1 MKSEMSSTSS
11 RPKNA
16 LGRGLR
22 SLIPSRA
29 EENVTEE
36 QGVQSSALNY
46 IDVDKIKPCAS
57 QPRQSFHEDSLSELS
72 ASIKEHGVL
81 QPLVVR
87 RLANDRY
94 EIVAGERRWR
104 ASRAAGLS
112 VVPCVVSDI
121 ANQDMLKVALV
132 ENIQR
137 EDLNAIEEAESYQRL
152 HLELGLTHEQIATS
166 VGKDRSTVAN
176 AMRLLKLP
184 ENVRRLVVNRKV
196 SMGHARALL
205 ALRQNDLIEELAAKI
220 ADENLSVRHTEKLV
234 SEAVSDE
241 QSGARAGR
249 RKTLHIESAQER
261 NVRRRIEAHLG
272 TQVEIH
278 HRSGRGTIVVHFSDI
293 NQLNDLI
300 DQLTGQDHLR

>member
-1 MKSEMSSTSS
+1 MKSESSSAS
-11 RPKNA
+11 RSKNA

-22 SLIPSRA
+22 SLIPSRIEEDVA
-29 EENVTEE
+29 EE
-36 QGVQSSALNY
+36 QSVQSAALSY
-46 IDVDKIKPCAS
+46 IEIDSIKPCAA
-57 QPRQSFHEDSLSELS
+57 QPRQSFHEDSLRELS
-72 ASIKEHGVL
+72 ASIKEHGIL

-87 RLANDRY
+87 RTSYNTY

-104 ASRAAGLS
+104 AARGAGLS
-112 VVPCVVSDI
+112 VVPCVISDI

-152 HLELGLTHEQIATS
+152 HQELGLTHEQIAQS

-205 ALRQNDLIEELAAKI
+205 ALRQADLIEELAAKI

-234 SEAVSDE
+234 SAAVADEA
-241 QSGARAGR
+241 SGADKVQR

-278 HRSGRGTIVVHFSDI
+278 HRNGRGTIALHFSDI